1 MSKAQ
6 PQTDTSSLSRL
17 YFRALGL
24 LGNETHVAIFL
35 ALANFA
41 LAAAQF
47 AEPILFG
54 RIIDR
59 MNIGETLHQSP
70 GIRQLAPLIG
80 AWIGFALF
88 SIIGAVFVGLRA
100 DRMAHRRRLAA
111 MGLYFEHVLNLPLS
125 FHASVHSGR
134 LLKGMLEGAS
144 ALFWLWLSF
153 FREKCA
159 DFVALT
165 VLLPLALFIN
175 WRLGLPLIILVAIFG
190 VIIIFVVRR
199 THILQTQVEGFNANL
214 SERASDVLGNI
225 AVIQS
230 FTRIQSE
237 ALAMNGLIQAV
248 LNAQMPVLSWW
259 AVAVVAAR
267 AASTLTLLTIFIVG
281 VWLHAQGLATIGQ
294 LVTFMALATML
305 IGKLVEIVNFIN
317 GLFLQAPKLAEFFRV
332 LDTAPSVADRADAK
346 DPSRLTGHV
355 VFDHVTFA
363 YVDGKTAIDNVS
375 FDVAPGETVALV
387 GATGSG
393 KSTTL
398 SLLHRVFDPQ
408 AGKISID
415 GTDIRDMTLAGL
427 RRNIGVVFQ
436 EPMLFARSIEEN
448 VKIGNLDA
456 TNAQLDEALDLAQAD
471 EFVAR
476 QTEGLNTIVSER
488 GRSLSGG
495 ERQRLA
501 IARAL
506 LKDPPIMIFDEATS
520 ALDVETERQLQLAM
534 ARATK
539 GRTTFII
546 AHRLATVRN
555 ADRIFVFERG
565 KIVERG
571 SYEDLVALG
580 GRFAKLAET
589 QNVLQTPESDF
600 EAVSSHG
607 ARPDEGF

>member
-1 MSKAQ
+1 MSEPRHHTK
-6 PQTDTSSLSRL
+6 DLSLSRL

-24 LGNETHVAIFL
+24 LGTETHVAIFL
-35 ALANFA
+35 AFANFA

-47 AEPILFG
+47 AEPVLFG

-59 MNIGETLHQSP
+59 MNTGEAQHNAPGLHA
-70 GIRQLAPLIG
+70 LAPLIG
-80 AWIGFALF
+80 LWIGFALF

-111 MGLYFEHVLNLPLS
+111 MGIFFEHVLNLPLS
-125 FHASVHSGR
+125 FHASIHSGR

-199 THILQTQVEGFNANL
+199 THTLQTQVEGFNANL

-237 ALAMNGLIQAV
+237 AFAMNQLIQAV

-281 VWLHAQGLATIGQ
+281 VWLHQQNLATIGQ

-317 GLFLQAPKLAEFFRV
+317 GLFLQAPKLSEFFNV
-332 LDTAPSVADRADAK
+332 LDTSPGIADRSSAK
-346 DPSRLTGHV
+346 DPGKLAGHV
-355 VFDHVTFA
+355 IFDHVTFA
-363 YVDGKTAIDNVS
+363 YVDGKKAIDDVN
-375 FDVAPGETVALV
+375 FDVAAGETIALV

-408 AGKISID
+408 SGAISID
-415 GTDIRDMTLAGL
+415 GIDIRDMTLAGL

-456 TNAQLDEALDLAQAD
+456 SDADVEQALDLAQAD
-471 EFVAR
+471 EFVGR
-476 QTEGLNTIVSER
+476 QTDGLKTIVSER

-495 ERQRLA
+495 ERQRLS

-506 LKDPPIMIFDEATS
+506 LKNPPIMIFDEATS
-520 ALDVETERQLQLAM
+520 ALDVETERQLQIAM

-555 ADRIFVFERG
+555 ADRIFVFDQGR
-565 KIVERG
+565 IVERG
-571 SYEDLVALG
+571 SYEELLALG
-580 GRFAKLAET
+580 GRFAKLANA

-607 ARPDEGF
+607 ARPEEV

>member
-1 MSKAQ
+1 MSDPKHH
-6 PQTDTSSLSRL
+6 TNDLSLSRL

-24 LGNETHVAIFL
+24 LGTETHVAIFL
-35 ALANFA
+35 AFANFA

-47 AEPILFG
+47 AEPVLFG

-59 MNIGETLHQSP
+59 MNIGEAQHQSP
-70 GIRQLAPLIG
+70 GLHALAPLIG
-80 AWIGFALF
+80 LWIGFALF

-111 MGLYFEHVLNLPLS
+111 MGIFFEHVLNLPLS
-125 FHASVHSGR
+125 FHASIHSGR

-175 WRLGLPLIILVAIFG
+175 WRLGLPLIILVVIFG
-190 VIIIFVVRR
+190 IIIIFVVRR
-199 THILQTQVEGFNANL
+199 THTLQTQVEGFNANL

-237 ALAMNGLIQAV
+237 ASAMNQLIQAV

-281 VWLHAQGLATIGQ
+281 VWLHQQNLATIGQ

-317 GLFLQAPKLAEFFRV
+317 GLFLQAPKLSEFFNV
-332 LDTAPSVADRADAK
+332 LDTSPGVADRPGAK
-346 DPSRLTGHV
+346 DPGKLKGHV
-355 VFDHVTFA
+355 VFDRVTFA
-363 YVDGKTAIDNVS
+363 YVDGKVAIENVS
-375 FDVAPGETVALV
+375 FDVSAGETIALV

-408 AGKISID
+408 SGAISID
-415 GTDIRDMTLAGL
+415 GIDIRDMTLAGL

-456 TNAQLDEALDLAQAD
+456 TQAELDEALDLAQAD
-471 EFVAR
+471 DFVAR
-476 QTEGLNTIVSER
+476 QTDGLATIVGER

-495 ERQRLA
+495 ERQRLS

-506 LKDPPIMIFDEATS
+506 LKNPPIMIFDEATS
-520 ALDVETERQLQLAM
+520 ALDVETERQLQIAM

-555 ADRIFVFERG
+555 ADRIFVFDRG
-565 KIVERG
+565 RIVERG
-571 SYEDLVALG
+571 SYEELLALG
-580 GRFAKLAET
+580 GRFAKLANA

-607 ARPDEGF
+607 ARPEEV

>member
-1 MSKAQ
+1 MSEPKN
-6 PQTDTSSLSRL
+6 QTKDLSLSRL

-24 LGNETHVAIFL
+24 LGTETHVAIFL
-35 ALANFA
+35 AFANFA

-47 AEPILFG
+47 AEPVLFG

-59 MNIGETLHQSP
+59 MNIGEAQHNAPGLHA
-70 GIRQLAPLIG
+70 LAPLIG
-80 AWIGFALF
+80 LWIGFALF

-111 MGLYFEHVLNLPLS
+111 MGIFFEHVLNLPLS
-125 FHASVHSGR
+125 FHASIHSGR

-199 THILQTQVEGFNANL
+199 THTLQTQVEGFNANL

-237 ALAMNGLIQAV
+237 AFAMNQLIQAV

-281 VWLHAQGLATIGQ
+281 VWLHQQNLATIGQ

-317 GLFLQAPKLAEFFRV
+317 GLFLQAPKLAEFFNV
-332 LDTAPSVADRADAK
+332 LDTSPGVADRASAK
-346 DPSRLTGHV
+346 DPGKLAGHV
-355 VFDHVTFA
+355 IFDHVTFA
-363 YVDGKTAIDNVS
+363 YVDGKKAIDDVN
-375 FDVAPGETVALV
+375 FDVAAGETIALV

-408 AGKISID
+408 SGAISID
-415 GTDIRDMTLAGL
+415 GIDIRDMTLAGL

-456 TNAQLDEALDLAQAD
+456 SDADVELALDLAQAD
-471 EFVAR
+471 EFVGR
-476 QTEGLNTIVSER
+476 QTDGLKTIVSER

-495 ERQRLA
+495 ERQRLS

-506 LKDPPIMIFDEATS
+506 LKNPPIMIFDEATS
-520 ALDVETERQLQLAM
+520 ALDVETERQLQIAM

-555 ADRIFVFERG
+555 ADRIFVFDQGR
-565 KIVERG
+565 IVERG
-571 SYEDLVALG
+571 SYEDLLALG
-580 GRFAKLAET
+580 GRFAKLANA

-607 ARPDEGF
+607 ARPEEV

>member
-1 MSKAQ
+1 MSEPKHHSK
-6 PQTDTSSLSRL
+6 DLSLSRL

-24 LGNETHVAIFL
+24 LGTETHVAIFL
-35 ALANFA
+35 AFANFA

-47 AEPILFG
+47 AEPVLFG

-59 MNIGETLHQSP
+59 MNTGEAQHQSP
-70 GIRQLAPLIG
+70 GLHALAPLIG
-80 AWIGFALF
+80 LWIGFALF

-111 MGLYFEHVLNLPLS
+111 MGIFFEHVLNLPLS
-125 FHASVHSGR
+125 FHASIHSGR

-199 THILQTQVEGFNANL
+199 THTLQTQVEGFNANL

-237 ALAMNGLIQAV
+237 AFAMNQLIQAV

-281 VWLHAQGLATIGQ
+281 VWLHQQNLATIGQ

-317 GLFLQAPKLAEFFRV
+317 GLFLQAPKLSEFFNV
-332 LDTAPSVADRADAK
+332 LDTSPGIADRASAK
-346 DPSRLTGHV
+346 DPGKLAGHV
-355 VFDHVTFA
+355 IFDHVTFA
-363 YVDGKTAIDNVS
+363 YVDGKKAIDDVN
-375 FDVAPGETVALV
+375 FDVAAGETIALV

-408 AGKISID
+408 SGVISID

-456 TNAQLDEALDLAQAD
+456 SDADVELALDLAQAD
-471 EFVAR
+471 EFVGR
-476 QTEGLNTIVSER
+476 QTDGLKTIVSER

-495 ERQRLA
+495 ERQRLS

-506 LKDPPIMIFDEATS
+506 LKNPPIMIFDEATS
-520 ALDVETERQLQLAM
+520 ALDVETERQLQIAM

-555 ADRIFVFERG
+555 ADRIFVFDQGR
-565 KIVERG
+565 IVERG
-571 SYEDLVALG
+571 GYEELLALG
-580 GRFAKLAET
+580 GRFAKLANA

-607 ARPDEGF
+607 ARPEEV

>member
-1 MSKAQ
+1 MSEPKN
-6 PQTDTSSLSRL
+6 QTKDLSLSRL

-24 LGNETHVAIFL
+24 LGTETHVAIFL
-35 ALANFA
+35 AFANFA

-47 AEPILFG
+47 AEPVLFG

-59 MNIGETLHQSP
+59 MNTGEAQHNAPGLHA
-70 GIRQLAPLIG
+70 LAPLIG
-80 AWIGFALF
+80 LWIGFALF

-111 MGLYFEHVLNLPLS
+111 MGIFFEHVLNLPLS
-125 FHASVHSGR
+125 FHASIHSGR

-199 THILQTQVEGFNANL
+199 THTLQTQVEGFNANL

-237 ALAMNGLIQAV
+237 AFAMNQLIQAV

-281 VWLHAQGLATIGQ
+281 VWLHQQNLATIGQ

-317 GLFLQAPKLAEFFRV
+317 GLFLQAPKLSEFFNV
-332 LDTAPSVADRADAK
+332 LDTSPGVADRPGAK
-346 DPSRLTGHV
+346 DPGKLKGHV

-363 YVDGKTAIDNVS
+363 YVDGKVAIENVS
-375 FDVAPGETVALV
+375 FDVPAGETIALV

-408 AGKISID
+408 SGAISID
-415 GTDIRDMTLAGL
+415 GIDIRDMTLAGL

-448 VKIGNLDA
+448 VRIGNLDA
-456 TNAQLDEALDLAQAD
+456 SDADVEQALDLAQAD
-471 EFVAR
+471 EFVGR
-476 QTEGLNTIVSER
+476 QTEGLKTIVSER

-495 ERQRLA
+495 ERQRLS

-506 LKDPPIMIFDEATS
+506 LKNPPIMIFDEATS
-520 ALDVETERQLQLAM
+520 ALDVETERQLQIAM

-555 ADRIFVFERG
+555 ADRIFVFDQGR
-565 KIVERG
+565 IVERG
-571 SYEDLVALG
+571 SYEDLLALG
-580 GRFAKLAET
+580 GRFAKLANA

-607 ARPDEGF
+607 ARPEEV

>member
-1 MSKAQ
+1 MSLAEHHIEE
-6 PQTDTSSLSRL
+6 TSLTRL

-24 LGNETHVAIFL
+24 LGSETRVAIFL
-35 ALANFA
+35 AFANFA
-41 LAAAQF
+41 LAASQF
-47 AEPILFG
+47 AEPVLFG

-59 MNIGETLHQSP
+59 MNVGEAAHHAP
-70 GIRQLAPLIG
+70 GIHDLAPLIG

-111 MGLYFEHVLNLPLS
+111 MGTYFEHVLNLPLS

-144 ALFWLWLSF
+144 GLFWLWLSF

-190 VIIIFVVRR
+190 IIIIFVVRR
-199 THILQTQVEGFNANL
+199 THTLQTQVEGYNANL

-237 ALAMNGLIQAV
+237 AFAMNELIQAV
-248 LNAQMPVLSWW
+248 LNAQLPVLSWW

-281 VWLHAQGLATIGQ
+281 VWLHARGLATIGQ

-317 GLFLQAPKLAEFFRV
+317 GLFLQAPKLSEFFRV
-332 LDTAPSVADRADAK
+332 LDTAPSVADRPGAQ
-346 DPSRLTGHV
+346 DPGRLKGHV
-355 VFDHVTFA
+355 TFDHVTFA
-363 YVDGKTAIDNVS
+363 YADGKRAVDDVR

-393 KSTTL
+393 KSTTM

-408 AGKISID
+408 SGRITID

-448 VKIGNLDA
+448 VKIGKLDA
-456 TNAQLDEALDLAQAD
+456 SAAEVEQALDLAQAD

-476 QTEGLNTIVSER
+476 QSEGLGTIVGER

-534 ARATK
+534 TKATK

-555 ADRIFVFERG
+555 ADRIFVFDRG
-565 KIVERG
+565 RIVEQG
-571 SYEDLVALG
+571 SYEDLIDRG
-580 GRFAKLAET
+580 GRFAKLASA

-607 ARPDEGF
+607 ARPEGF

>member
-1 MSKAQ
+1 MI
-6 PQTDTSSLSRL
+6 
-17 YFRALGL
+17 GL
-24 LGNETHVAIFL
+24 
-35 ALANFA
+35 
-41 LAAAQF
+41 
-47 AEPILFG
+47 
-54 RIIDR
+54 
-59 MNIGETLHQSP
+59 
-70 GIRQLAPLIG
+70 
-80 AWIGFALF
+80 WIGFALF

-111 MGLYFEHVLNLPLS
+111 MGIFFEHVLNLPLS
-125 FHASVHSGR
+125 FHASIHSGR

-199 THILQTQVEGFNANL
+199 THTLQTQVEGFNANL

-237 ALAMNGLIQAV
+237 AFAMNQLIQAV

-267 AASTLTLLTIFIVG
+267 AASTLTLPDD
-281 VWLHAQGLATIGQ
+281 LHRRRLAASAKPGDDRPACD
-294 LVTFMALATML
+294 LHGA
-305 IGKLVEIVNFIN
+305 
-317 GLFLQAPKLAEFFRV
+317 RH
-332 LDTAPSVADRADAK
+332 DADRQAGRDRQFHQRAVSAGAETGRILQCPRHLARHRRPAASAK
-346 DPSRLTGHV
+346 DPGKLAGHV

-363 YVDGKTAIDNVS
+363 YVDGKKAIDDVN
-375 FDVAPGETVALV
+375 FDVSAGETIALV

-408 AGKISID
+408 SGAISID
-415 GTDIRDMTLAGL
+415 GIDIRDMTLAGL

-456 TNAQLDEALDLAQAD
+456 SDADVEQALDLAQAD
-471 EFVAR
+471 EFVGR
-476 QTEGLNTIVSER
+476 QTDGLKTIVSER

-495 ERQRLA
+495 ERQRLS

-506 LKDPPIMIFDEATS
+506 LKNPPIMIFDEATS
-520 ALDVETERQLQLAM
+520 ALDVETERQLQIAM

-555 ADRIFVFERG
+555 ADRIFVFDQGR
-565 KIVERG
+565 IVERG
-571 SYEDLVALG
+571 SYEELLALG
-580 GRFAKLAET
+580 GRFAKLANA

-607 ARPDEGF
+607 ARPEEV

>member
-1 MSKAQ
+1 MSEPKN
-6 PQTDTSSLSRL
+6 QTKDLSLSRL

-24 LGNETHVAIFL
+24 LGTETHVAIFL
-35 ALANFA
+35 AFANFA

-47 AEPILFG
+47 AEPVLFG

-59 MNIGETLHQSP
+59 MNIGEAQHNAPGLHA
-70 GIRQLAPLIG
+70 LAPLIG
-80 AWIGFALF
+80 LWIGFALF

-111 MGLYFEHVLNLPLS
+111 MGIFFEHVLNLPLS
-125 FHASVHSGR
+125 FHASIHSGR

-199 THILQTQVEGFNANL
+199 THTLQTQVEGFNANL

-237 ALAMNGLIQAV
+237 AFAMNQLIQAV

-281 VWLHAQGLATIGQ
+281 VWLHQQNLATIGQ

-317 GLFLQAPKLAEFFRV
+317 GLFLQAPKLSEFFNV
-332 LDTAPSVADRADAK
+332 LDTSPGVADRPGAK
-346 DPSRLTGHV
+346 DPGKLKGHV

-363 YVDGKTAIDNVS
+363 YVDGKVAIENVS
-375 FDVAPGETVALV
+375 FDVPAGETIALV

-408 AGKISID
+408 SGAISID
-415 GTDIRDMTLAGL
+415 GIDIRDMTLAGL

-456 TNAQLDEALDLAQAD
+456 SDADVEQALDLAQAD
-471 EFVAR
+471 EFVGR
-476 QTEGLNTIVSER
+476 QTEGLKTIVSER

-495 ERQRLA
+495 ERQRLS

-506 LKDPPIMIFDEATS
+506 LKNPPIMIFDEATS
-520 ALDVETERQLQLAM
+520 ALDVETERQLQIAM

-555 ADRIFVFERG
+555 ADRIFVFDQGR
-565 KIVERG
+565 IVERG
-571 SYEDLVALG
+571 SYEDLLALG
-580 GRFAKLAET
+580 GRFAKLANA

-607 ARPDEGF
+607 ARPEEV